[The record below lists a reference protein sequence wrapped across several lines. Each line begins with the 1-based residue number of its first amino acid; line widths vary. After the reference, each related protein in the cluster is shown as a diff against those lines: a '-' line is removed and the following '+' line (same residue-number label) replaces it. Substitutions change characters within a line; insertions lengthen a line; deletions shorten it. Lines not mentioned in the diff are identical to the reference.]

1 MWCPQVVHSLQLSL
15 CMSSSSYGKGWICQQ
30 LLPPQVKSL
39 TPVVSCSR
47 HQWPQRWRRF
57 HWGVLK
63 DSLLRQEALSIL
75 PVLSLPEYSA
85 RQESCIRLQT
95 ASSPIVAGAAA

>member
-1 MWCPQVVHSLQLSL
+1 MVPPSGSQPTAVLMHVLQQLWQ
-15 CMSSSSYGKGWICQQ
+15 GWICQQ